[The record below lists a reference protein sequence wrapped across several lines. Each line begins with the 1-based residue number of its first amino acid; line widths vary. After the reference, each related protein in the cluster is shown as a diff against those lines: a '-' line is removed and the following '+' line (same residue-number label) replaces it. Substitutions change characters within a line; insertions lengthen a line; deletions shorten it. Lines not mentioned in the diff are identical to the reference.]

1 MDKAITAL
9 LGVLRN
15 KKLLF
20 RLVIVL
26 LVVGGISYLILS
38 DVSCHYKDF
47 ECNTK
52 SKVSV
57 DVKK

>member
-26 LVVGGISYLILS
+26 LIVGGISYLILS